1 MRGGGKEKDWTEM
14 TDHFQPN
21 AGTAPQTVF
30 HGSRVVVETPRILP
44 SRCTKDFG
52 PGFCCTLLREQAEE
66 VSGD

>member
-1 MRGGGKEKDWTEM
+1 M